1 MQKIDTEIK
10 DCFKIIPSSSRDQ
23 RGLFVKHYQKE
34 IFSDLNINLDITESY
49 FSISHRHVL
58 RGLHF
63 QRPPFEHHKLVS
75 CIQGRVVDVTLDL
88 RIGSPSYGH
97 CAQVTLDDND
107 HSSIYVPAGVAHGFY
122 VTSDT
127 AILLYNVTSSYHADS
142 DCGIAWNSISLR
154 WPIESEPI
162 VSERD
167 AQFIDF
173 QDFSSPFYFR
183 ATK

>member
-10 DCFKIIPSSSRDQ
+10 GCFKIIPPSSRDQ
-23 RGLFVKHYQKE
+23 RGTFVKHYQKE
-34 IFSDLNINLDITESY
+34 IFSELKIDLDITESY
-49 FSISHRHVL
+49 YSISKRHVL

-63 QRPPFEHHKLVS
+63 QLPPFEHHKLVN
-75 CIQGRVVDVTLDL
+75 CIQGSVIDVTLDL

-97 CAQVTLDDND
+97 CAQVTLDDDD
-107 HSSIYVPAGVAHGFY
+107 HSSIYIPAGVAHGFY

-127 AILLYNVTSSYHADS
+127 AVLLYNVTSSYHSGSDS
-142 DCGIAWNSISLR
+142 GIAWNSISLR

-167 AQFIDF
+167 AKLVGF
-173 QDFSSPFYFR
+173 QDFHSPFYFQ
-183 ATK
+183 ATE